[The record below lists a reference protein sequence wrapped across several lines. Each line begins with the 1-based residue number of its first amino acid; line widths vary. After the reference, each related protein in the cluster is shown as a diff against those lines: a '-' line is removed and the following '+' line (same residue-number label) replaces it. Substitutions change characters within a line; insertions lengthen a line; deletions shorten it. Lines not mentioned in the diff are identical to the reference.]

1 MTLKPGALDPNVWSE
16 AVARDY
22 DRSSAFMYD
31 PAVLDPAVRFLTARA
46 AGGRVAEFAIGT
58 GRVAL
63 PLAAT
68 GLTVAG
74 IEFSAP
80 MVDELRRKD
89 GGADIEVAI
98 GDMAVT
104 RLPGEFSLV
113 FLAYNAITCL
123 LSQAAQLRCFENAAA
138 HLTVGGAVVMEV
150 FVPPLRGLLPGEVY
164 KPFHISEDHLG
175 FDEFDTVNQLLV
187 SHHYDFFHGVDG
199 ATRFDSPQRYVWP
212 SELDLMAL
220 HAGLTLAERW
230 SDWQQ
235 TPFTADS
242 TSHVSVWRK
251 PVR

>member
-1 MTLKPGALDPNVWSE
+1 MALTPQSLNPHVWNE

-22 DRSSAFMYD
+22 DRSSASMYD
-31 PAVLDPAVRFLTARA
+31 PSVLGPAVDFLAQLA
-46 AGGRVAEFAIGT
+46 GGGRVAEFAIGT

-63 PLAAT
+63 PLAAR
-68 GLTVAG
+68 GLEVAG

-89 GGADIEVAI
+89 GGPDLEIVI
-98 GDMAVT
+98 GDMATT
-104 RLPGEFSLV
+104 RLPGEFAVAFLV
-113 FLAYNAITCL
+113 YNAITCL
-123 LSQAAQLRCFENAAA
+123 LTQEAQLRCFENAAA
-138 HLTVGGAVVMEV
+138 HLAPGGAVVLEV
-150 FVPPLRGLLPGEVY
+150 FVPPLRGLIPGETY
-164 KPFHISEDHLG
+164 KPFHISDDHLG

-220 HAGLTLAERW
+220 HAGLTLDDRW
-230 SDWQQ
+230 ADWKR

-242 TSHVSVWRK
+242 ASHVSVWRK
-251 PVR
+251 PLR